1 MVQSDSSP
9 SRTLTALKERSDED
23 LMAGFQQ
30 GDEQCFT
37 EIVRRYKD
45 PLTNFSY
52 RILGNDVECEDVVQD
67 AFLRVYRSRHTYRPV
82 AKLSTWIYTIT
93 LNLSRTVLR
102 RRSLRWRFF
111 VDKRTEDGEP
121 VEQVDG
127 AATPDQVAD
136 GTILHQRIQVALDRL
151 SPKYRTVV
159 VMRDIQDLPYEEIAT
174 ITGLNLGT
182 VKSRISRAR
191 SFLQEELKDLM

>member
-1 MVQSDSSP
+1 MVQQDSSP
-9 SRTLTALKERSDED
+9 RNQTVPDQRSDED
-23 LMAGFQQ
+23 LMAGFQK
-30 GDEQCFT
+30 GDEACFT

-52 RILGNDVECEDVVQD
+52 RILGNRTECEDVVQD
-67 AFLRVYRSRHTYRPV
+67 AFLRVYRSRHTYKPV

-111 VDKRTEDGEP
+111 VDRRKEDGEP
-121 VEQVDG
+121 VELQDGG
-127 AATPDQVAD
+127 AAPDQIAD
-136 GTILHQRIQVALDRL
+136 ATILHRRIQDALDRL
-151 SPKYRTVV
+151 SPKYRTVF